1 MMDKRLT
8 VIYAD
13 AAEKF
18 VKNVVLYGFL
28 SSDGGDDKLYYD
40 AEHTQLVNG
49 KDLINLCQKGLIVE
63 VSYTIPS
70 LDDYA
75 AFEQEHVMYWSNDP
89 RQDEEGKP
97 IYGVSVSTWNN
108 NYFNEFVEEE
118 VEAEEEAE

>member
-28 SSDGGDDKLYYD
+28 SNDGGDDKLYYD

-49 KDLINLCQKGLIVE
+49 KDLVNLCQKGLIVE
-63 VSYTIPS
+63 VSYTIPE
-70 LDDYA
+70 LNDYA
-75 AFEQEHVMYWSNDP
+75 VIGQEPVAYWSNEP
-89 RQDEEGKP
+89 ATDEEGKL
-97 IYGVSVSTWNN
+97 IYGVSVSTWNS